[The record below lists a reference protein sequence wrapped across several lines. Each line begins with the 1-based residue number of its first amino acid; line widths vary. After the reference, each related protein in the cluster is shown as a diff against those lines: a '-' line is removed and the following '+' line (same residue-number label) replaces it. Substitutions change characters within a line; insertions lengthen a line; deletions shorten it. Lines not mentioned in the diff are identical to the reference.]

1 MLESSSPIEI
11 DIDDLFNEQLDY
23 DKIIS
28 FSKEMELSNLSN
40 RINNWF
46 SKEGPENIISNNTT
60 LTNTT
65 PGSSNH
71 VSTKTEKQ
79 GKDSNI
85 EIHSNN
91 LLEELA
97 NEIASSE
104 AFCIDF
110 EINDSEIKKFLFQLV
125 CKNIFSVIIKTEK
138 VDHLLKI

>member
-11 DIDDLFNEQLDY
+11 DIDDLYNQQLDY

-46 SKEGPENIISNNTT
+46 SKEGPENITSNNTT

-65 PGSSNH
+65 PVSSND
-71 VSTKTEKQ
+71 VSTGSKKQ
-79 GKDSNI
+79 GKDSLI
-85 EIHSNN
+85 EIHSVN

-104 AFCIDF
+104 AFCIDL
-110 EINDSEIKKFLFQLV
+110 ETNDSEIKEVSISTGMQTYFLSV
-125 CKNIFSVIIKTEK
+125 DKNKEGN
-138 VDHLLKI
+138 HQLKI

>member
-65 PGSSNH
+65 PQSSHH

-79 GKDSNI
+79 GRESNI

-104 AFCIDF
+104 AYQSFIA
-110 EINDSEIKKFLFQLV
+110 IKLT
-125 CKNIFSVIIKTEK
+125 SS
-138 VDHLLKI
+138 HLMMCL